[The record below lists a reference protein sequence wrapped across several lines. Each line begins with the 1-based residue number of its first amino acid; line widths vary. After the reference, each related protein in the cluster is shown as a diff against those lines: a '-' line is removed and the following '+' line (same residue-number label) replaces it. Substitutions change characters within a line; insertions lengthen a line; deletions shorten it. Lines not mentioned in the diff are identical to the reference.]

1 MHTVAALIGKVAII
15 AVSVPVLE
23 LITAIKLA
31 PAYAPL

>member
-15 AVSVPVLE
+15 VGSDLVPE